1 MIHKKTGKIISL
13 SIGWSVFSFF
23 LDIVGRWAS
32 FVPDRQKPAWFLAR
46 FVGVVPVIEES
57 VTAGPEAE
65 PAVVAESVAAV
76 AAVLAWLP

>member
-1 MIHKKTGKIISL
+1 M
-13 SIGWSVFSFF
+13 FF
-23 LDIVGRWAS
+23 LDIAGSWAS
-32 FVPDRQKPAWFLAR
+32 FVPDRQKPAWVLVW

-57 VTAGPEAE
+57 VAAGPEAE